1 MLYSLMG
8 IVSLLVT
15 VILNLDLFLRPKN
28 YSTFPGLRS
37 YRLFLIAICVYFL
50 TDLLWGFLSDL
61 GITFWISF
69 DTSIYFVTMGASV
82 FALTLFI
89 TRYLPEN
96 KTFGRSISILGAA
109 VFIASVTLIIIN
121 LFQPIFFRFDEDNV
135 YHAMA
140 GRYAYFTAQMVMFF
154 LSMIASFMTA
164 LKTKGSL
171 RYRYLA
177 TAALSGALIAGI
189 LFQVLYPLAPFYAI
203 GALIGI
209 AIMHVFVLTGE
220 KAESLAEL
228 QKAKEI
234 NNRDPLTGLGSRYA
248 YVHQEEKMDQLISK
262 GVVDRFAVIVFDLNN
277 LKAVNDN
284 KGHEAG
290 DRYII
295 RSARLI
301 QEHFGEAELFRFG
314 GDEFVAILKGDIYEK
329 REALLAGFEHAILE
343 NIPNGDPIIATGISE
358 YNVKMDNTFRAV
370 FIRADAAMYKKKAQL
385 KGASAS

>member
-1 MLYSLMG
+1 
-8 IVSLLVT
+8 
-15 VILNLDLFLRPKN
+15 
-28 YSTFPGLRS
+28 
-37 YRLFLIAICVYFL
+37 
-50 TDLLWGFLSDL
+50 
-61 GITFWISF
+61 
-69 DTSIYFVTMGASV
+69 MGASV

-96 KTFGRSISILGAA
+96 KTFGRILSIVGAIVFLSSI
-109 VFIASVTLIIIN
+109 TLIIVNI
-121 LFQPIFFRFDEDNV
+121 FQPIFFRFDEDNV

-189 LFQVLYPLAPFYAI
+189 VFQVLYPLAPFYAI

-228 QKAKEI
+228 QKAKEL

-248 YVHQEEKMDQLISK
+248 YVRQEEKMDQLISK
-262 GVVDRFAVIVFDLNN
+262 GAVDRFAVIVFDLNN
-277 LKAVNDN
+277 LKDVNDK
-284 KGHEAG
+284 KGHETG

-314 GDEFVAILKGDIYEK
+314 GDEFVAILKGDVYEK
-329 REALLAGFEHAILE
+329 REALLAGFDHAILE
-343 NIPNGDPIIATGISE
+343 NIPNGDPVIATGISE

-385 KGASAS
+385 KGARAS

>member
-15 VILNLDLFLRPKN
+15 VVLNLDLFVRPKN
-28 YSTFPGLRS
+28 YSSFPGLRS
-37 YRLFLIAICVYFL
+37 YRYFLIAICVYFI

-61 GITFWISF
+61 GITFWIAF

-96 KTFGRSISILGAA
+96 KTLGRSLSILGGI
-109 VFIASVTLIIIN
+109 VFLSSLTLIIVN

-140 GRYAYFTAQMVMFF
+140 GRDAYFTGQMVMFF
-154 LSMIASFMTA
+154 LSMIASFVTA

-189 LFQVLYPLAPFYAI
+189 VFQVLYPLAPFYAI

-228 QKAKEI
+228 QKAKEL

-248 YVHQEEKMDQLISK
+248 YVRQEEKMDQLISK
-262 GVVDRFAVIVFDLNN
+262 GAVDRFAVIVFDLNN
-277 LKAVNDN
+277 LKDVNDN
-284 KGHEAG
+284 KGHETG

-314 GDEFVAILKGDIYEK
+314 GDEFVAILKGDVYEK
-329 REALLAGFEHAILE
+329 REALLAGFDHAILE
-343 NIPNGDPIIATGISE
+343 NIPNGDPVIATGISE